1 MGYLMLKL
9 LVRLIVV
16 LILLG
21 LVFGGI
27 FYWKQQQ
34 QQQMA
39 AQMSQPRPPATV
51 AVTEVRTERWQPR
64 LKAVGSVTATQG
76 ISVTNEVSGMVRE
89 ILFVS
94 GQKARAGQILV
105 RLDDS
110 VDEAD
115 LRGLQA
121 ERNLASIK
129 FNRLAKLLK
138 DRSVSQSDYDEARAE
153 LDSAEAK
160 VAAKRAFIEKK
171 AIRAP
176 FDGMLGIRSVDIG
189 DYLAPGSQL
198 APLQALAPVYVDFSL
213 PERHVAQL
221 RTGQT
226 VEIRVT
232 ARPDRVFQGEITAIN
247 PGIDEATRSI
257 QVQATLAN
265 RERLLRPG
273 MFAEVDVLL
282 PQRDEV
288 ITVPNVAIT
297 YTPYGDSV
305 FLAVEKDGQLH
316 AERRQVTTGLVQA
329 GRAEV
334 LDGLQPGDQVVLA
347 GQVKLRTGQPVQI
360 DNEVIPTGGKMGP

>member
-1 MGYLMLKL
+1 MLKL
-9 LVRLIVV
+9 LMRLVVV

-21 LVFGGI
+21 GAFGGI
-27 FYWKQQQ
+27 FYWKQFQ

-39 AQMSQPRPPATV
+39 AQMSQPRPPAAV
-51 AVTEVRTERWQPR
+51 AVAEVRTERWQPR
-64 LKAVGSVTATQG
+64 LKAVGSVRATQG
-76 ISVTNEVSGMVRE
+76 VFVTNEVSGMVRE
-89 ILFVS
+89 ILFAS
-94 GQKARAGQILV
+94 GQSARADQVLV

-129 FNRLAKLLK
+129 FNRLSKLLK
-138 DRSVSQSDYDEARAE
+138 DRSVSQSDYDEAKAE

-160 VAAKRAFIEKK
+160 VAAKRALIEKK

-176 FDGMLGIRSVDIG
+176 FDGLLGIRSVDIG

-198 APLQALAPVYVDFSL
+198 VPLQALDPIYVDFSL
-213 PERHVAQL
+213 PERHFAQL
-221 RTGQT
+221 HAGQP
-226 VEIRVT
+226 VEVRVT
-232 ARPDRVFQGEITAIN
+232 ARPDQVFQGGITAIN

-265 RERLLRPG
+265 GEHLLRPG

-305 FLAVEKDGQLH
+305 FLAVEKDGQLQ
-316 AERRQVTTGLVQA
+316 AERRPITTGLIQE

-334 LDGLQPGDQVVLA
+334 LSGLQPGDQVVLA
-347 GQVKLRTGQPVQI
+347 GQVKLRNGQPVQI
-360 DNEVIPTGGKMGP
+360 DNEVVPTGGEMGP